1 VRRASSDEAA
11 GLLRPSSSSK
21 TKKQKKEKQ
30 KKTKEKQKQQK
41 EGLKGQLGYWEATGR
56 LLGGQLGQLGYWE
69 ATGRLLGGYWEVR
82 SCSRQANAFHLILL
96 SILM

>member
-1 VRRASSDEAA
+1 MRRPGCCGHRHRRKQKNKKKKNKKNE
-11 GLLRPSSSSK
+11 RK
-21 TKKQKKEKQ
+21 TK
-30 KKTKEKQKQQK
+30 TQK